1 MRKLLML
8 ATFFVVGVWAGG
20 AMAAMYVV
28 QGTVTEVVPN
38 TVQVQIPDHTEQCQT
53 IDVPIYG
60 QSSGNGDPVVGNILG
75 AIVGGVV
82 GNQFGGGNGNKAATA
97 AGAAI
102 GAITGGNIA
111 RNQGSQQ
118 GNVVGY
124 RRETVCNMVERFR
137 YEEKIRDYTVKY
149 EWNGYHGAVV
159 TYNQFNVGDT
169 INLDMD
175 LRAK

>member
-1 MRKLLML
+1 MKNLFLTSAVVL
-8 ATFFVVGVWAGG
+8 AMT
-20 AMAAMYVV
+20 AATTANAAKFVV

-149 EWNGYHGAVV
+149 EWNGYYGAVV